1 MNRYEPFEITES
13 AKQAATEFPLPKQDI
28 APSKQPDFDR
38 KIKPD
43 RMFQEDNRLKMKTM
57 GRDSIS
63 INREVIDV
71 RYVEQLMDTE
81 QKKGIAAVC
90 ESSYLPCGLAM
101 PRKQEVFACVNRYR
115 RLGL

>member
-81 QKKGIAAVC
+81 QLAA
-90 ESSYLPCGLAM
+90 
-101 PRKQEVFACVNRYR
+101 
-115 RLGL
+115 LGYMLKYMQIHFLMENTP